1 MPPWLGTGIR
11 SYLASGRCWLLFAD
25 LEHEPAHWSPFVS
38 TPYSRHASEVKHPSP
53 SMKSVLSRIT
63 RPRQEAFRLTAYLQ
77 ISALISLSIWLL
89 LFLPEFL
96 VQQGWS
102 SQKVGWAVGSYFSV
116 YIVVQ
121 ILAGQI
127 ANRYGNI
134 TTAVAGAV
142 IGIAASFGYLLAL
155 KWPNMIFL
163 GRMLHGSG
171 TALVISG
178 AVFHL
183 SDSVP
188 VHLRGRMLGYFGLP
202 GFVMLAAGPSLSEI
216 LKKFGGIGGTFAG
229 VLVIYLT
236 LVVILRRL
244 PASLQR
250 EDLPSEPLI
259 HTFKENFFR
268 LRSILVYS
276 FAFGFCYSVWQ
287 SFLAPSLNHL
297 GAGAIST
304 FGVGYGAGAVVS
316 RLGITQRLET
326 GSRRL
331 AAIAS
336 LSVYGL
342 CLAMLPQSLQIWHL
356 GVLALLIG
364 LSHGVYYPAL
374 SSLAAERF
382 HRSGTGTAMSLYM
395 SSSSLGQ
402 FIGPPVWGLLAD
414 LTAYGWIF
422 GAAGG
427 TLVVAT
433 VVFVISERRF

>member
-1 MPPWLGTGIR
+1 MR
-11 SYLASGRCWLLFAD
+11 LASSIAA
-25 LEHEPAHWSPFVS
+25 PA
-38 TPYSRHASEVKHPSP
+38 
-53 SMKSVLSRIT
+53 
-63 RPRQEAFRLTAYLQ
+63 RQEAFRLAAYLQ
-77 ISALISLSIWLL
+77 ISALISLSVWML

-96 VQQGWS
+96 VHQGWS

-127 ANRYGNI
+127 ANRFGNI
-134 TTAVAGAV
+134 TTAVIGAIIGVAGSV
-142 IGIAASFGYLLAL
+142 GYLFAL
-155 KWPNMIFL
+155 RWPNVIFL
-163 GRMLHGSG
+163 ARILHGSG
-171 TALVISG
+171 SALVIAG

-183 SDSVP
+183 ADSVP

-216 LKKFGGIGGTFAG
+216 LKKLGGMGGTFAG

-236 LVVILRRL
+236 LIVILRRL

-250 EDLPSEPLI
+250 EDLPWEPLVQ
-259 HTFKENFFR
+259 TFKKNFSR
-268 LRSILVYS
+268 LRSILAYS
-276 FAFGFCYSVWQ
+276 FGFGFCYSVWQ
-287 SFLAPSLNHL
+287 SFLSPSLSHL

-304 FGVGYGAGAVVS
+304 FGVGYGAGAIVS
-316 RLGITQRLET
+316 RLGISQWSET
-326 GSRRL
+326 ESRRL

-336 LSVYGL
+336 LSVYGA
-342 CLAMLPQSLQIWHL
+342 CLALLPQSARIWHL

-382 HRSGTGTAMSLYM
+382 HQSGTGTAMSLYM

-402 FIGPPVWGLLAD
+402 FLGPPVWGLLAD
-414 LTAYGWIF
+414 LTTYGWIF
-422 GAAGG
+422 AAAGA
-427 TLVVAT
+427 TLMVAT
-433 VVFVISERRF
+433 LAFVMGERRS

>member
-1 MPPWLGTGIR
+1 MRT
-11 SYLASGRCWLLFAD
+11 
-25 LEHEPAHWSPFVS
+25 VS
-38 TPYSRHASEVKHPSP
+38 
-53 SMKSVLSRIT
+53 SVTIQ
-63 RPRQEAFRLTAYLQ
+63 PHQESFRLAAYLQ
-77 ISALISLSIWLL
+77 ISALISLSIWML

-96 VQQGWS
+96 VQHGWS
-102 SQKVGWAVGSYFSV
+102 SQKVGWAMGSYFSV

-134 TTAVAGAV
+134 TTALIGAGL
-142 IGIAASFGYLLAL
+142 GIVGSVSYLLAL
-155 KWPNMIFL
+155 EWPNIIFL
-163 GRMLHGSG
+163 ARMLHGSG
-171 TALVISG
+171 SALVIAG

-183 SDSVP
+183 ADSVP

-202 GFVMLAAGPSLSEI
+202 GFVMLAGGPSLSEL
-216 LKKFGGIGGTFAG
+216 LKKLGGIGGTFAG
-229 VLVIYLT
+229 VLVIYLM
-236 LVVILRRL
+236 LIVVLRKL
-244 PASLQR
+244 PESLQR
-250 EDLPSEPLI
+250 QDLPSEPLVQ
-259 HTFKENFFR
+259 TFKENFVR
-268 LRSILVYS
+268 LKSILVYS
-276 FAFGFCYSVWQ
+276 FGFGFCYSVWQ

-304 FGVGYGAGAVVS
+304 FGVGYGAGAIMS
-316 RLGITQRLET
+316 RLGISQQLET

-336 LSVYGL
+336 LSVYGV
-342 CLAMLPQSLQIWHL
+342 CLAALPQSFHIWHL

-382 HRSGTGTAMSLYM
+382 HQSGTGTAMSLYM

-402 FIGPPVWGLLAD
+402 FLGPPVWGLLAD
-414 LTAYGWIF
+414 LTAYRWIF
-422 GAAGG
+422 AAAGG

-433 VVFVISERRF
+433 LAFVMSQRRS